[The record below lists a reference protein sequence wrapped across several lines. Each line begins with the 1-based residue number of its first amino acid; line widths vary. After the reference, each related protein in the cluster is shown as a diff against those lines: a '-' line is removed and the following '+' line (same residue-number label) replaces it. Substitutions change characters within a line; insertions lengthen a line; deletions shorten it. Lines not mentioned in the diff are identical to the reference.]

1 MAHTHTQWNITQ
13 PLNGIVPFAETSMDL
28 EIAIQSEVS
37 HKGKKNI
44 YLMHICGIWTDSS
57 DEPISTA

>member
-1 MAHTHTQWNITQ
+1 MEYYSAVKR
-13 PLNGIVPFAETSMDL
+13 NGIVPFAETSMDL